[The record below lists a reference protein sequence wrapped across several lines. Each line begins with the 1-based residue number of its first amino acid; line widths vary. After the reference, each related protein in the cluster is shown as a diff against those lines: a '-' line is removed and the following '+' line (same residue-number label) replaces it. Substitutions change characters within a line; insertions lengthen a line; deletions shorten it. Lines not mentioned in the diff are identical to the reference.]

1 MITLIT
7 GTPGAGKTAYAV
19 MMLQLE
25 LQKSPRPVFVV
36 GIPDLKLPHERAPK
50 VEEWTLLE
58 SSEED
63 ETEKEAAFTFPDGAL
78 VIIDEAQKLYR
89 PRPVGGKVPPHVAA
103 FEKHRHKGLDF
114 WLITQHP
121 TLIDSNV
128 RKLVGKHIHLRS
140 QWSGRT
146 LYEWPEA
153 NDPESR
159 TNRDAATKR
168 GYRLPSKIFGLYKSA
183 SIHVKQSRRI
193 PVALYVLIAAIL
205 VSGGGIYYSMAR
217 IGAAVD
223 PVLQKTGPDAERG
236 SAAFTPRA
244 QPAAPDRLPQNDVSP
259 DAWVPRINTRP
270 ETAPLYDSF
279 RQVKTMPVVA
289 GCLAMRDRCKCY
301 TDQATDAF
309 LTEDQ
314 CREWMKNPP
323 FNPWREDRP
332 SPKEDVVADS
342 ASTDT

>member
-19 MMLQLE
+19 MLLQQE
-25 LQKSPRPVFVV
+25 LQRQPRPVFVV
-36 GIPDLKLPHERAPK
+36 GIPELKLDHERAPK
-50 VEEWTLLE
+50 VEDWTLLE

-63 ETEKEAAFTFPDGAL
+63 ETEKEAAFTFPDGSL
-78 VIIDEAQKLYR
+78 VIIDEAQKVYR
-89 PRPVGGKVPPHVAA
+89 PRPVGGKVPAHVAA

-153 NDPESR
+153 NEPESR

-168 GYRLPSKIFGLYKSA
+168 SYRLPAKVFGLYKSA

-193 PVALYVLIAAIL
+193 PVALFVLIGAVLLA
-205 VSGGGIYYSMAR
+205 GGGIYYSVQR
-217 IGAAVD
+217 IGAADKSV
-223 PVLQKTGPDAERG
+223 VQSSGPAVERG
-236 SAAFTPRA
+236 SVAATPRA
-244 QPAAPDRLPQNDVSP
+244 QPTAADRPQQNDVSP

-314 CREWMKNPP
+314 CREWLKNPP

-332 SPKEDVVADS
+332 AQPTKAVDKPTGA
-342 ASTDT
+342 

>member
-25 LQKSPRPVFVV
+25 LEKAPRPVFVV
-36 GIPDLKLPHERAPK
+36 GIPELKLQHERAPK

-78 VIIDEAQKLYR
+78 VIIDEAQKVYR

-205 VSGGGIYYSMAR
+205 VAGGGIYYSMAR

-223 PVLQKTGPDAERG
+223 PVVQKTGPEADRG
-236 SAAFTPRA
+236 ISAFTPRA
-244 QPAAPDRLPQNDVSP
+244 QPAAPDRPSQIDVSP

-289 GCLAMRDRCKCY
+289 GCLAMADRCKCY

-309 LTEDQ
+309 LTDAQ
-314 CREWMKNPP
+314 CREWLKNPP

-332 SPKEDVVADS
+332 PQATKAVDK
-342 ASTDT
+342 STGS

>member
-7 GTPGAGKTAYAV
+7 GTPGVGKTAYV
-19 MMLQLE
+19 VFMLQKE
-25 LQKSPRPVFVV
+25 LAKAPRPVFVV
-36 GIPDLKLPHERAPK
+36 GIPDLKLEHQRAPK
-50 VEEWTLLE
+50 LEEWTLLE
-58 SSEED
+58 ASEED
-63 ETEKEAAFTFPDGAL
+63 ETEKEAVFTFPDGAL
-78 VIIDEAQKLYR
+78 IIVDEAQKIYR

-121 TLIDSNV
+121 TLLDSNV

-168 GYRLPSKIFGLYKSA
+168 GYRLPSSIFGLYKSA
-183 SIHVKQSRRI
+183 SVHVKQSRRI
-193 PVALYVLIAAIL
+193 PVALFVFLGAVLVA
-205 VSGGGIYYSMAR
+205 GGGIYYSWSR
-217 IGAAVD
+217 IGAAGN
-223 PVLQKTGPDAERG
+223 PVVQTPVPAGELG

-244 QPAAPDRLPQNDVSP
+244 QPHAPDRRLQNDVTP

-270 ETAPLYDSF
+270 ETAPLFDSI
-279 RQVKTMPVVA
+279 RQVQTMPVVA
-289 GCLAMRDRCKCY
+289 GCVAMASRCTCF

-309 LTEDQ
+309 LTVEQ
-314 CREWMKNPP
+314 CREWLKNPP
-323 FNPWREDRP
+323 FNPWRVERGVEAPGRDIAAQ
-332 SPKEDVVADS
+332 DN
-342 ASTDT
+342 T